1 MQDRQKARRT
11 EPHRI
16 QQNTRLGILFM
27 LTGLALFGVGEA
39 IVKHLAASYDVLQVV
54 WARYTFHALLFL
66 IIFSRTGIANQIR
79 TKRPV
84 LQVGRSILLLL
95 ATGFF
100 FTALRYLPL
109 ADTVAIN
116 FVAPL
121 LVTAFAIPLLGEH
134 VGVKRWIAILV
145 GFAGVL
151 IIIRPGSA
159 TVHWAAVLPLGT
171 AVCYAFYQ
179 IMTRIA
185 SRTDDARTNLFW
197 TSAFGVIV
205 MSSIVPFVWTAPTAL
220 DWFYMVCTGL
230 LFGFGHYLLIKG
242 LEIAPAS
249 VLSPFIYTQII
260 WATILGYVVF
270 AQFPDAFTFVGAAIV
285 IASGLYVWSRETR
298 AQKDQEG
305 VDRAA

>member
-1 MQDRQKARRT
+1 MV
-11 EPHRI
+11 
-16 QQNTRLGILFM
+16 
-27 LTGLALFGVGEA
+27 TGLAIFGVGEA
-39 IVKHLAASYDVLQVV
+39 IVKHLAVHYDVLQVV

-79 TKRPV
+79 TRRPV
-84 LQVGRSILLLL
+84 LQLGRSILLLL

-109 ADTVAIN
+109 AETVAIN

-121 LVTAFAIPLLGEH
+121 LVTAFAIPLLGES
-134 VGVKRWIAILV
+134 VGIRRWIAIFV

-151 IIIRPGSA
+151 IIIRPGVG
-159 TVHWAAVLPLGT
+159 TVHWAAILPLGT

-205 MSSIVPFVWTAPTAL
+205 MSSIVPFVWTSPGAL
-220 DWFYMVCTGL
+220 DWFFMVCTGL

-260 WATILGYVVF
+260 WATILGYFVF
-270 AQFPDAFTFVGAAIV
+270 AQFPDAFTFAGAAIV
-285 IASGLYVWSRETR
+285 IASGLYVWRRET
-298 AQKDQEG
+298 Q
-305 VDRAA
+305 AADKAESTDKAA